1 MYESRYKGSGSGC
14 GLLARCI
21 VRQSVKRGRVA
32 LYLPHLDAFRVL
44 MYKILVKIIK
54 QLYRLYKQS
63 ETNAIKVLLYSWLS
77 WCAIVV

>member
-1 MYESRYKGSGSGC
+1 M
-14 GLLARCI
+14 LAGCI
-21 VRQSVKRGRVA
+21 VRQLVNRGRVA

-54 QLYRLYKQS
+54 QLYRLYKQP